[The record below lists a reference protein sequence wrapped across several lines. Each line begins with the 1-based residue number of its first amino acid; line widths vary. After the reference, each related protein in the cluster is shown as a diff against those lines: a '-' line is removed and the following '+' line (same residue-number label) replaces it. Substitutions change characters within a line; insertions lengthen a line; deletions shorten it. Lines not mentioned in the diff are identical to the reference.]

1 MHISQEEGQHKDHGE
16 ISERTSF
23 LSGMVEKVPGIW
35 SLRPVFD
42 FHQEERGGKK
52 QITYFGAV
60 YTAKRSP
67 TLRWEGVVVG
77 VG

>member
-1 MHISQEEGQHKDHGE
+1 
-16 ISERTSF
+16 
-23 LSGMVEKVPGIW
+23 MVEKVPGIW